1 MFLPRVIVVFI
12 AAILALPLG
21 KDNTGIVKQ
30 GFVPRTR
37 RSAFGI
43 ARSATPAVRR

>member
-1 MFLPRVIVVFI
+1 MFLPSVVVVFI

-21 KDNTGIVKQ
+21 KDNTGVVKQ

-37 RSAFGI
+37 RSAF
-43 ARSATPAVRR
+43 AVRR